1 MNSATNAQPKVT
13 PMYPGIH
20 HADDA
25 EDGPNLPKA
34 PLNTLLGFDME
45 TYQIPLDTLMP
56 SKRIPD
62 GVMSTRKY
70 KQIVSSIH
78 EIGLIEPLS
87 VIQYDPAKSEFVLLD
102 GHLRVLALKDLGV
115 HEAPCLLAKDDETY
129 TYNHR
134 INRLSTIQEHYM
146 IRRAIDRGV
155 SKERLARAFGVNLS
169 SINRRINLLEG
180 ICPEAIA
187 RLQDKQFTP
196 DVTRVLRNMKA
207 ARQVEAV
214 ELMVA
219 SNTITVAHAEAL
231 LKATPIE
238 QRTNFKPAERDK
250 QLAPIEQIVKLEKEM
265 SQVQTQ
271 YKDAEENYGSDLL
284 NLVVA
289 KGYLTKLLGNEAV
302 KSYIFRHE
310 PEILEQFELV
320 VNTVSMEEAVQQ
332 QLEAEGEFE
341 EDMDSNAP
349 PSDETD
355 PADSENDN
363 VSCIEGETT
372 PNE

>member
-1 MNSATNAQPKVT
+1 MNPTDNLARNVT
-13 PMYPGIH
+13 PMYPGVNKPWS
-20 HADDA
+20 D
-25 EDGPNLPKA
+25 ESTQPNPDHPNQFDHIKVG
-34 PLNTLLGFDME
+34 PLNTLLGFDFE
-45 TYQIPLDTLMP
+45 TYHIPLEHLMP
-56 SKRIPD
+56 SKKVPD

-70 KQIVSSIH
+70 KQIVSSMH

-87 VIQYDPAKSEFVLLD
+87 VICPDATKPEFLLLD
-102 GHLRVLALKDLGV
+102 GHLRVLALKELGRSQ
-115 HEAPCLLAKDDETY
+115 APCLLARDDETY

-169 SINRRINLLEG
+169 SINRRISLLEG
-180 ICPEAIA
+180 ICPDAIV

-219 SNTITVAHAEAL
+219 SNTITVAHADAL
-231 LKATPIE
+231 LKATPPE
-238 QRTNFKPAERDK
+238 QRTDFKPTERDR

-289 KGYLTKLLGNEAV
+289 KGYLTKLLANGAV
-302 KSYIFRHE
+302 KSYIGRHE
-310 PEILEQFELV
+310 PEILTHLELV

-332 QLEAEGEFE
+332 QAQTTEAAPE
-341 EDMDSNAP
+341 EAA
-349 PSDETD
+349 TG
-355 PADSENDN
+355 A
-363 VSCIEGETT
+363 
-372 PNE
+372 

>member
-1 MNSATNAQPKVT
+1 MNTATQIERSNLAE
-13 PMYPGIH
+13 MYPGVYRAGD
-20 HADDA
+20 ADAHD
-25 EDGPNLPKA
+25 DTHLPNLPTG
-34 PLNTLLGFDME
+34 PLNTLLGFELE
-45 TYQIPLDTLMP
+45 TYQIPLDQLLP
-56 SKRIPD
+56 SKKVPD

-70 KQIVSSIH
+70 KQVVSSIH

-87 VIQYDPAKSEFVLLD
+87 VIQHDPAKSEFILLD

-115 HEAPCLLAKDDETY
+115 HEAPCLLAKDDEAY

-155 SKERLARAFGVNLS
+155 GKERLARAFGVNLS

-180 ICPEAIA
+180 ICPDAIA

-219 SNTITVAHAEAL
+219 SNTITVAHADAL
-231 LKATPIE
+231 LKATPPE
-238 QRTNFKPAERDK
+238 QRTDFKPTERDK

-289 KGYLTKLLGNEAV
+289 KGYLTKLLGNDAV
-302 KSYIFRHE
+302 KSYITRHE
-310 PEILEQFELV
+310 PEILEHFELV

-332 QLEAEGEFE
+332 QLEADGEFE
-341 EDMDSNAP
+341 EPPEAEAP
-349 PSDETD
+349 
-355 PADSENDN
+355 AQ
-363 VSCIEGETT
+363 
-372 PNE
+372 